1 MKQRFFL
8 ARHGQTQWN
17 VIKKLQGRL
26 DSPVTAQGL
35 EQAKQLADK
44 LVNHNI
50 NQIISSPI
58 GRAKTTAQVCQQR
71 LDIPLSYNDGLIER
85 DFGDWQGELFE
96 QLTEQPHFESIFYQ
110 VTEHAPPNG
119 ESGIA
124 CANRFK
130 QTLITIARQLE
141 RESVPQSVLI
151 ITHGD
156 LLRCLCEQL
165 GQQSFVDAYSQYGNG
180 ALFVVDFDS
189 QTQVFTATPF
199 G

>member
-26 DSPVTAQGL
+26 DSPMTEQGL
-35 EQAKQLADK
+35 EQAKQLANK
-44 LVNHNI
+44 LASHNI

-58 GRAKTTAQVCQQR
+58 GRAKTTAQVCQQQ
-71 LDIPLSYNDGLIER
+71 LNIPLSYHHGLIER
-85 DFGDWQGELFE
+85 DFGDWQGHLFE
-96 QLTEQPHFESIFYQ
+96 QLRDQPHFESIFYQ

-119 ESGIA
+119 ESGLA
-124 CANRFK
+124 CADRFK
-130 QTLITIARQLE
+130 QTLITIAQQLE
-141 RESVPQSVLI
+141 HESMPQSTLI

-180 ALFVVDFDS
+180 ALFVVDFNS
-189 QTQVFTATPF
+189 QTQSFTATPF